1 MLKNIFKEKR
11 SSQLHVEI
19 KIAWWFFP
27 EKICGSFFVQCG
39 LKKTVPQNK
48 SFITFETLKIMS
60 QNFACVFSN

>member
-27 EKICGSFFVQCG
+27 EKICGSFFAQCG
-39 LKKTVPQNK
+39 LKKTVPQNE
-48 SFITFETLKIMS
+48 SFITFKLLR
-60 QNFACVFSN
+60 